1 MDKSQVKKI
10 ITTLGMLIGIVV
22 IGYVILTYIYN
33 YSKNTS
39 KNTNNQAKDKF
50 ADLVLN
56 DVTVGD
62 QANSDI
68 LTYYNCYFNKNTT
81 KNLLEG
87 SNKSKLNYVNNSEK
101 IVTELNKL
109 SGNIDTLMVQLNN
122 DILNN
127 IGENYARAHLLN
139 KQREEMKKTLND
151 LPLKNI

>member
-33 YSKNTS
+33 Y
-39 KNTNNQAKDKF
+39 NTNTNTNHQAKDKF

-56 DVTVGD
+56 DVVAGN

-68 LTYYNCYFNKNTT
+68 LTYYNCYFNENTR

-87 SNKSKLNYVNNSEK
+87 SNTANSNYVNNSEK
-101 IVTELNKL
+101 IVTKLNEL
-109 SGNIDTLMVQLNN
+109 SGNIDERMIQLNN

>member
-33 YSKNTS
+33 Y
-39 KNTNNQAKDKF
+39 NTNTKTNRQAKDKF

-68 LTYYNCYFNKNTT
+68 LNYYNCYFNQNTT
-81 KNLLEG
+81 NNLLGG
-87 SNKSKLNYVNNSEK
+87 SNISNANYVNNSAN
-101 IVTELNKL
+101 IVTRLNKL
-109 SGNIDTLMVQLNN
+109 SGNIDELMVQLNN

-139 KQREEMKKTLND
+139 KQREELKKTLND